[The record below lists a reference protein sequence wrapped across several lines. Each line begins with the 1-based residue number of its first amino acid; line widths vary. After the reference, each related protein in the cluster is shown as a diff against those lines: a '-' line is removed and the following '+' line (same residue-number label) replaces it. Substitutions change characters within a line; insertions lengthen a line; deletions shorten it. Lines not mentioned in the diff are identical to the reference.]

1 MMKIRCP
8 SYGLHSLKSCPKP
21 FQKGFIFGLVLIF
34 LEDLCQV
41 YKLVRDRG
49 DLDDEFLGLVSP
61 GLMLLEKKAAVCSSK
76 PGRLLPMVKSLSV

>member
-1 MMKIRCP
+1 MT
-8 SYGLHSLKSCPKP
+8 
-21 FQKGFIFGLVLIF
+21 FFVIFGLVLIF